1 MSDDKWIQTPHEP
14 YFVRATTEA
23 REEHLFNRL
32 QAAVR
37 KRDAKLRKQADLDKT
52 RPDPPAKEDSQFKS
66 ELPDEW
72 FD

>member
-23 REEHLFNRL
+23 LQEHLFNRL

-37 KRDAKLRKQADLDKT
+37 KRRKQADLDKT
-52 RPDPPAKEDSQFKS
+52 RPDPPAKEDSQFPKS

>member
-1 MSDDKWIQTPHEP
+1 MSDDKWIETPSEP

-23 REEHLFNRL
+23 LEEHLFNRV

-37 KRDAKLRKQADLDKT
+37 KRRKQADLDKT
-52 RPDPPAKEDSQFKS
+52 RPDLPAKEDSQFTKS